1 MKQILTNIVVFSA
14 VAVLAQEE
22 ASQSGTPAKLEAI
35 NGKQV
40 QVFLQSQKD
49 GIITFQPR
57 KSTRNISVGSDKVKS
72 LTFFLKYDEAAVD
85 ASYNAADYQ
94 AVNATLSPLMEPFWE
109 YMIIDNNLRKVFCS
123 LMDANREL
131 GKFSKVRE
139 AANLLLDS
147 GDETLEQRGL
157 VNLALVALAEKDIP
171 AAEKIQGEVSSEAAA
186 LYLQASIERA
196 NEDPKS
202 AIQTV
207 TKIITDHA
215 NDIDWLAPSELL
227 CAYLY
232 MDMIGSNSVITTNSA
247 LNTARQVKNIYSGT
261 HVAADAEKFWASLG
275 GAEIEAAAKAER
287 IERMAREKEAEEKR
301 KADEKARKEAE
312 AAAQAVAAAAAAAEA
327 QVTAETNLTATAEM
341 ESE

>member
-1 MKQILTNIVVFSA
+1 MKQILTSIVVLSA
-14 VAVLAQEE
+14 IAVLAQEE
-22 ASQSGTPAKLEAI
+22 EGQSGTPAKLEAI

-49 GIITFQPR
+49 GTITFQPR

-72 LTFFLKYDEAAVD
+72 LTFFLKYDEAAVE
-85 ASYNAADYQ
+85 ASYNAGDYQ
-94 AVNATLSPLMEPFWE
+94 GVNATLSPLMEPFWD
-109 YMIIDNNLRKVFCS
+109 YMIIDNNLRDVFCF

-131 GKFSKVRE
+131 GKSSEVRK
-139 AANLLLDS
+139 AANILMDS
-147 GDETLEQRGL
+147 GDETLKQRGL
-157 VNLALVALAEKDIP
+157 VSLALVALAEKDIP
-171 AAEKIQGEVSSEAAA
+171 TAEKIQGEVSSEAAA
-186 LYLQASIERA
+186 LYLQASIEWA
-196 NEDPKS
+196 KKDPKS

-207 TKIITDHA
+207 AKIITEHA

-232 MDMIGSNSVITTNSA
+232 MDMTGSNSVITTNSA

-261 HVAADAEKFWASLG
+261 HVAADAEKFWISLG
-275 GAEIEAAAKAER
+275 GAEIEAAAEAER

-301 KADEKARKEAE
+301 KADEKARKEAD
-312 AAAQAVAAAAAAAEA
+312 AAAQAVAAAAEA
-327 QVTAETNLTATAEM
+327 QAAAETNLTATAEM